1 MASAVR
7 RLESMSQSRP
17 MNQVLEEGIRL
28 FNRQKY
34 FEAHEALEAVWLKA
48 EGEEKTFLHGLI
60 QVAAAFHHYTRGNP
74 AGFRSLLDKGWK
86 KLERFG
92 AVRDELDLA
101 SLRKQLQPWRDF
113 QRGASPSRISAP
125 LPLPRIEIAKSG

>member
-1 MASAVR
+1 
-7 RLESMSQSRP
+7 

-28 FNRQKY
+28 FNTQKY

-60 QVAAAFHHYTRGNP
+60 QVAAAFHHHTRGNP
-74 AGFRSLLDKGWK
+74 AGFRSLLEKGWR

-92 AVRDELDLA
+92 DVTDGLNLA
-101 SLRKQLQPWRDF
+101 GLRKQLQPWREF
-113 QRGASPSRISAP
+113 QPGAPSSAISAP
-125 LPLPRIEIAKSG
+125 LPLPRIKTTL

>member
-1 MASAVR
+1 
-7 RLESMSQSRP
+7 

-28 FNRQKY
+28 FNTQKY

-48 EGEEKTFLHGLI
+48 EGEEKAFLHGLI

-74 AGFRSLLDKGWK
+74 AGFRSLLEKSWR

-92 AVRDELDLA
+92 DVRDGLNLA
-101 SLRKQLQPWRDF
+101 GLRKQLQPWRNFLRSNQGSDF
-113 QRGASPSRISAP
+113 VSPP
-125 LPLPRIEIAKSG
+125 PLPRISTKGS

>member
-1 MASAVR
+1 
-7 RLESMSQSRP
+7 

-28 FNRQKY
+28 FNTQKY

-48 EGEEKTFLHGLI
+48 EGEQKIFLHGLI

-92 AVRDELDLA
+92 DARDGLNLA
-101 SLRKQLQPWRDF
+101 GLRQQLQPWRNF
-113 QRGASPSRISAP
+113 QPGASSSGISAP
-125 LPLPRIEIAKSG
+125 LPLPCIETTHSG